1 MSVPLD
7 APVAVLTTVHG
18 RHAHLR
24 RLVAG
29 LVAGSRHPDVQV
41 VVAMGDPEVRDVL
54 VELAPPWPWV
64 VVDVDVLAEGLPLA
78 AARNRAARTA
88 LDRGAAVLVL
98 LDVDCIPSTGLV
110 RRYADVAT
118 SGAAPGPA
126 PRLLCG
132 TVRYLPPLATGEDYG
147 RAHLAAA
154 PPHAARPA
162 PSPDEVVRGDDLM
175 LFWSLSFAVT
185 AADLALVDGFDE
197 AFVGY
202 GGEDT
207 DLAVQVQQAGGSL
220 WWVGGADAFHQH
232 HDSETPP
239 VRHAEAIARNAN
251 VFHAKWGWY
260 PMQGWLDALAGRGLL
275 VHDDAHGWRT
285 T

>member
-1 MSVPLD
+1 MSAPPG

-29 LVAGSRHPDVQV
+29 LRVGTRHPDVQV
-41 VVAMGDPEVRDVL
+41 VVAMGDPAVRDVL
-54 VELAPPWPWV
+54 ADLDPPWPWL
-64 VVDVDVLAEGLPLA
+64 VVDVDVPAGGLPLA
-78 AARNRAARTA
+78 AARNLAVAAA
-88 LDRGAAVLVL
+88 LDRGAEVLVL
-98 LDVDCIPSTGLV
+98 LDVDCIPTPGLV
-110 RRYADVAT
+110 GRYGDVAS
-118 SGAAPGPA
+118 SGTAPGPA

-132 TVRYLPPLATGEDYG
+132 TVRYLPPLAPGEDYG
-147 RAHLAAA
+147 PTHLAAA

-162 PSPDEVVRGDDLM
+162 PGPDEVVRGDDLM

-185 AADLALVDGFDE
+185 AAELALVDGFDE

-207 DLAVQVQQAGGSL
+207 DLAVQVQRAGGSL
-220 WWVGGADAFHQH
+220 WWVGGADAHHQH
-232 HDSETPP
+232 HDSESPP

-260 PMQGWLDALAGRGLL
+260 PMQGWLDALAARGLL
-275 VHDDAHGWRT
+275 VHDHAHGWRT